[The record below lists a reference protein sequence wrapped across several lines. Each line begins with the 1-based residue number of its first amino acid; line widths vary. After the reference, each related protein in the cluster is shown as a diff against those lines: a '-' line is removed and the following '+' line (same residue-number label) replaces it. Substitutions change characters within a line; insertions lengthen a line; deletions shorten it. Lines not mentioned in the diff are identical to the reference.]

1 MSLHCNFVV
10 FGYSLFG
17 EAKESDLQR
26 APPATVSSTCQ
37 SIAQCFSLGYPL
49 VFHAKPGQRGADYG
63 VESLGAI
70 PAFKPLQ
77 FICRLVAN
85 HCLAVTMRALW
96 VIYNTLLNQSNSGR
110 LTFSSIQLNSHLTAL
125 QRRQPPQLSNQ
136 FRQFTFTYFS
146 SHNSCA
152 RSSDTCRY
160 CIASECN

>member
-1 MSLHCNFVV
+1 MSNDPIHQFHILARNDGVV
-10 FGYSLFG
+10 AADVL
-17 EAKESDLQR
+17 
-26 APPATVSSTCQ
+26 PAIV
-37 SIAQCFSLGYPL
+37 
-49 VFHAKPGQRGADYG
+49 HADVG

-136 FRQFTFTYFS
+136 FRQFTFTHFNS
-146 SHNSCA
+146 PNSCA